1 MFPIYEPQ
9 LNSIENEENKTTAG
23 KSFLFDFKTGDFIVR
38 DGKLAEVEGIEALK
52 VWIEKILKTEK
63 FKFKI
68 YETGEID
75 EYGITLLELINSGH
89 PQIYIQAEIQRTVTE
104 TLEKNVEII
113 NVDEFSF
120 SRDKRTLVVNFT
132 VNSVYGTVGQE
143 VRF

>member
-9 LNSIENEENKTTAG
+9 LNNIKDEENKTTTG
-23 KSFLFDFKTGDFIVR
+23 KSFLFDFKAGDFIVR
-38 DGKLAEVEGIEALK
+38 DGKLTEVEGVEALLI
-52 VWIEKILKTEK
+52 WIEKILKTEK

-68 YETGEID
+68 YETGEVD

-132 VNSVYGTVGQE
+132 VNSIYGAVGQE

>member
-9 LNSIENEENKTTAG
+9 LNNIKDEENKTAPG
-23 KSFLFDFKTGDFIVR
+23 KSFLFDFKIGDFILR
-38 DGKLAEVEGIEALK
+38 DGKLIEIEGIEALK

-89 PQIYIQAEIQRTVTE
+89 QQIYIQAEIQRTVTE

-132 VNSVYGTVGQE
+132 VNSVYGSVGQE